1 MEDLNRS
8 LDRISISGLDFPK
21 VNEYLEGTELKIE
34 TEGDYNTRV
43 SKNYPYY
50 LLDKKTIK
58 SRISTTAI
66 ELCDLLTSD
75 KKFIHVKHKK
85 GGSAGLSHLFA
96 QGYVSAEAMLSD
108 REFRKKTREVLRRVS
123 NNLSDVVPLDNFNSR
138 NYEIVYLILGDENN
152 VVKGKL
158 PFFSKINL
166 CKAYDNLTQR
176 GFTVTICGVGKER
189 LNEN

>member
-1 MEDLNRS
+1 M
-8 LDRISISGLDFPK
+8 
-21 VNEYLEGTELKIE
+21 
-34 TEGDYNTRV
+34 
-43 SKNYPYY
+43 Y
-50 LLDKKTIK
+50 LL
-58 SRISTTAI
+58 RLCYQI
-66 ELCDLLTSD
+66 ESL
-75 KKFIHVKHKK
+75 
-85 GGSAGLSHLFA
+85 G
-96 QGYVSAEAMLSD
+96 
-108 REFRKKTREVLRRVS
+108 KKTREVLRRVS